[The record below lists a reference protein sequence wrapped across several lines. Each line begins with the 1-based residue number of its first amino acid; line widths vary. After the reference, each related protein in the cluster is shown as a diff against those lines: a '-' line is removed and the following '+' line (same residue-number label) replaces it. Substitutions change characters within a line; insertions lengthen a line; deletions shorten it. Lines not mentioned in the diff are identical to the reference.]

1 MKKNITFVVNPIS
14 GARDKST
21 IKRYIDERIDKDIF
35 EVHIM
40 MTEYAGHATEIASQ
54 EREKGTDI
62 VVAVGGDG
70 TVNEIGK
77 ALVDSNTA
85 MGIIPCG
92 SGNGLAR
99 HLHIPMNVPKA
110 IDIINGGNIQSI
122 DYGRINN
129 LPFFCTCGVGFDAS
143 ISMDFA
149 KKKTRGFVTYIETTL
164 MDYLKY
170 KPETYNITTEN
181 GEKSY
186 KAFLITVG
194 NASQYGNNAYIAPN
208 ASLMDG
214 LFDVIVLTPFNVYD
228 VPLLAYR
235 LFTKQME
242 GDTHIIKFRCKHLII
257 KRTQPGSVHFDGEP
271 YEMDSTIDIQ
281 MFPKCL
287 KVVIPHFI

>member
-14 GARDKST
+14 GARDKSA
-21 IKRYIDERIDKDIF
+21 IKRYIDERIDKDIYN
-35 EVHIM
+35 IQMM
-40 MTEYAGHATEIASQ
+40 MTEYAGHATEIASH

-70 TVNEIGK
+70 TVNEIGR

-110 IDIINGGNIQSI
+110 IDIINGGNVQSI

-164 MDYLKY
+164 MDYLRY

-181 GEKSY
+181 EEQEY

-214 LFDVIVLTPFNVYD
+214 LFDVIVLTPFNIYD
-228 VPLLAYR
+228 VPVLAYR
-235 LFTKQME
+235 LFTKKME
-242 GDTHIIKFRCKHLII
+242 DDAHIIKFRCKHLTI
-257 KRTQPGSVHFDGEP
+257 KRAQPGSAHFDGEP

-281 MFPKCL
+281 MFSKCL
-287 KVVIPHFI
+287 RVVIPHFI